1 MIYAKYGIDALRSI
15 ARRWPVGGDDLSFTE
30 RVLRRFTAFA
40 NNTWCA
46 RLSMVCVFA
55 NWL

>member
-30 RVLRRFTAFA
+30 RDLRRFRIGQQHVVRVAQHG
-40 NNTWCA
+40 A
-46 RLSMVCVFA
+46 RLR
-55 NWL
+55 